1 MDRSSIIFPAKAM
14 SYLAAIFLRCVFAGL
29 FTIAKRALNLGMN
42 PDTFTV
48 YRNVIAAIVFGPLAL
63 VFERSAALSLSL
75 SLSLSLRIR
84 KRISTK
90 KFNNFD
96 RNTRPRMTLTI
107 VCNIFLLGLFGV
119 LDQNLYYAGM
129 KHTTATF
136 ATTIYNFLPV
146 INFLLACLLRL
157 EKVKFRSSHGQAKVF
172 GTLVSA
178 GGVMVMT
185 FIKGP
190 VIGLPWTKHNPTS
203 AANYPQTSVRGP
215 LMILG
220 ACFFSASFNILQV
233 RIIVFLLSAIL
244 FFLNE

>member
-63 VFERSAALSLSL
+63 VFE
-75 SLSLSLRIR
+75 
-84 KRISTK
+84 
-90 KFNNFD
+90 